1 MPESGMRIAQNCCF
15 PESVIRIINEY
26 NGERE
31 LPTTIE
37 SAIVHMV
44 DGLVKKF
51 EVFDSRTMSSEWN
64 QDMVIYQTLNEFSA
78 SGIYDRSGLGMN
90 MFLTRDLVCKR
101 GYNPV
106 DRTVWKTFR
115 NGEKMSLYMEEEVTT
130 DFPFDAEDTAKR
142 VTDFALEHE
151 GFPFEAEINLTL
163 TDNDGIRAVNQAH
176 RGIDAPTDVLSFPLL
191 SYETPGDFSG
201 LEDDYSDNF
210 NPDTGEIMLG
220 DIIISVD
227 KVKEQ
232 AKSYGHSMLREFAF
246 LVLHSMLHLFG
257 YDHMT
262 EAEAAVMEEK
272 QREILNEL
280 GILR

>member
-1 MPESGMRIAQNCCF
+1 
-15 PESVIRIINEY
+15 
-26 NGERE
+26 
-31 LPTTIE
+31 
-37 SAIVHMV
+37 
-44 DGLVKKF
+44 
-51 EVFDSRTMSSEWN
+51 
-64 QDMVIYQTLNEFSA
+64 
-78 SGIYDRSGLGMN
+78 
-90 MFLTRDLVCKR
+90 
-101 GYNPV
+101 
-106 DRTVWKTFR
+106 
-115 NGEKMSLYMEEEVTT
+115 MSLYMEEEVTT

-163 TDNDGIRAVNQAH
+163 TDNDGIRAVNRAH

-232 AKSYGHSMLREFAF
+232 AESYGHSMLREFAF